1 VLSEFG
7 LFLGRK
13 RNRYVVRNGDA
24 KNEILSTDV
33 EQLHIL
39 NPGVSLSIS
48 ALRLALSNQTLVV
61 LGSRNGWPH
70 GFVIPA
76 KISGTIKAKREQ
88 FLAYHDFRGAV
99 LAKKFASGKSFNQ
112 RNLLKLLWKNRV
124 KTEPAL
130 AEKMY
135 KASEEVERL
144 AREIDAIEGS
154 SVDKI
159 RTDVMNREARA
170 SKEYWDAVSNLFPE
184 ELKFPGRKT
193 RGATDPVNAMLNFG
207 YKAILFVEC
216 WKAVYYSGL
225 DPYAGY
231 LHADRPGKPSL
242 ALDLMEEF
250 RQHVVDR
257 VLFSIFSKKM
267 LKVDEIMVFDEA
279 KQQQRLNKQT
289 IQVLIG
295 EITGQL
301 ESEVAYGRN
310 SGERCYM
317 KNVIQNQSRAVV
329 SYLMN
334 PSKEYDPF
342 ELAW

>member
-1 VLSEFG
+1 LKLVLSEFG

-13 RNRYVVRNGDA
+13 RNRYTVKNGED
-24 KNEILSTDV
+24 KKEILSSDV
-33 EQLHIL
+33 EQIHIL
-39 NPGVSLSIS
+39 NPGMSVSVS
-48 ALRLALSNQTLVV
+48 ALRLALTNQTLVV

-70 GFVIPA
+70 GFVVPT
-76 KISGTIKAKREQ
+76 KISGTIRGKREQ
-88 FLAYHDFRGAV
+88 FLAYQDFRGAT

-124 KTEPAL
+124 KTEPSL

-135 KASEEVERL
+135 KASEEVETL
-144 AREIDAIEGS
+144 AREITAIEGNT
-154 SVDKI
+154 VDKI

-170 SKEYWDAVSNLFPE
+170 SKAYWTAVSNLFPD

-207 YKAILFVEC
+207 YKAILFVES

-257 VLFSIFSKKM
+257 VIFSIFSKKM
-267 LKVDEIMVFDEA
+267 VKIDEITEYNEA
-279 KQQQRLNKQT
+279 KKQHRLSKQT
-289 IQVLIG
+289 IQVLIS
-295 EITGQL
+295 EITHQL
-301 ESEVAYGRN
+301 ESEVAYN
-310 SGERCYM
+310 GERYLM
-317 KNVIQNQSRAVV
+317 KNVILNQSRAIV
-329 SYLMN
+329 SYLLN
-334 PSKEYDPF
+334 PSREYSTF
-342 ELAW
+342 ELIW

>member
-13 RNRYVVRNGDA
+13 RNRYVVRN
-24 KNEILSTDV
+24 KTEKKEILSTDV
-33 EQLHIL
+33 EQIHIL
-39 NPGVSLSIS
+39 NPGVYLSIS
-48 ALRLALSNQTLVV
+48 AMRLALTNQTLVV

-76 KISGTIKAKREQ
+76 KISGTIRGKREQ
-88 FLAYHDFRGAV
+88 FLAYQDFRGAT
-99 LAKKFASGKSFNQ
+99 LAKRFASGKAYNQ

-124 KTEPAL
+124 RTEPSL
-130 AEKMY
+130 AETLY
-135 KASEEVERL
+135 KASEEVEKI
-144 AREIDAIEGS
+144 ARETEVINGA

-170 SKEYWDAVSNLFPE
+170 SKEYWTAIANLFPA
-184 ELKFPGRKT
+184 ELGFPGRKT

-207 YKAILFVEC
+207 YKAMLFVEC
-216 WKAVYYSGL
+216 WKAIYYAGL

-242 ALDLMEEF
+242 ALDFMEEF
-250 RQHVVDR
+250 RQHTVDR
-257 VLFSIFSKKM
+257 VILAMFSKKI
-267 LKVDEIMVFDEA
+267 LKAEEITEFDEV
-279 KQQQRLNKQT
+279 KNQQRLSKQT
-289 IQVLIG
+289 IQVLTK
-295 EITGQL
+295 EIIGQL
-301 ESEVAYGRN
+301 KSDVAYR
-310 SGERCYM
+310 GERC
-317 KNVIQNQSRAVV
+317 KLKDAIQNQAWSLV

-334 PSKEYDPF
+334 PSKDYSTF